1 MSDLGH
7 GRRGALRFLHEQL
20 LHGARRGSAVRPL
33 FADRSIVR
41 PVADQYLVQN
51 TDMPYQPSV
60 AEECDWKYPEPD
72 EVVGSGWLAVGNGH
86 EIYWHEY
93 GNPHGDPVMF
103 LHGGPGGGTSP
114 KQARF
119 FNPRRYRIILFDQ
132 RGCGKSRPSVGSHDP
147 EEASA
152 ALQANTT
159 DHLIADVEALRAHL
173 GVNGPM
179 HVFGGSWGSTLSLA
193 YAINHPA
200 SVKTLILR
208 GIFLCRRKDLD
219 YFYQGNAAVW
229 DANKVDTSVPG
240 TYLFFPEAWKRFVE
254 VIDPADRGDMVKAY
268 AEIFENPRHP
278 RLEEAAT
285 AWSVYEGSTSYL
297 APEKDLSSY
306 AEPEFARAFAR
317 IENHYFMNG
326 AFLGGTDRDNNYL
339 LENAGVIA
347 NAKIPVY
354 IVQGI
359 FDQVCPRFQA
369 DDLYAVLKDKT
380 KVTYILT
387 TAGHSQF
394 ERETEKALTGIMDK
408 LSSPAQLGA

>member
-1 MSDLGH
+1 MSYT
-7 GRRGALRFLHEQL
+7 A
-20 LHGARRGSAVRPL
+20 
-33 FADRSIVR
+33 
-41 PVADQYLVQN
+41 
-51 TDMPYQPSV
+51 SV
-60 AEECDWKYPEPD
+60 AEESDWKYPEPD
-72 EVVGSGWLAVGNGH
+72 EMVGSGWLPVASGH

-93 GNPHGDPVMF
+93 GNPLGEPVMF

-132 RGCGKSRPSVGSHDP
+132 RGCGKSRPTVASPDP
-147 EEASA
+147 QTASA
-152 ALQANTT
+152 ALVDNTT
-159 DHLIADVEALRAHL
+159 DHLIADIEALRAHL
-173 GVNGPM
+173 GVKGPM

-193 YAINHPA
+193 YAIRYPD

-219 YFYQGNAAVW
+219 YFYQGNAQVW
-229 DANKVDTSVPG
+229 DPQTGDTSLPG
-240 TYLFFPEAWKRFVE
+240 TYLFFPEAWKTFVE
-254 VIDPADRGDMVKAY
+254 VIEPAKRGDMVKAY
-268 AEIFENPRHP
+268 AEIFEDSKHP
-278 RLEEAAT
+278 RLQEAAT

-306 AEPEFARAFAR
+306 AEPEFALAFAR

-326 AFLGGTDRDNNYL
+326 AFLGGTNRDNNYL

-347 NAKIPVY
+347 KAKIPVY
-354 IVQGI
+354 IVQGQ

-369 DDLYAVLKDKT
+369 DDLYAALKDKT
-380 KVTYILT
+380 KVTYVVT

-394 ERETEKALTGIMDK
+394 DRETAKALTEIMDK
-408 LSSPAQLGA
+408 LSGPVAKG